1 MTPVDQAAIL
11 VNSLKQISDLL
22 NTGSIMLGWFLF
34 FSAIFKFKK
43 YGEMRTMMSMHINIL
58 APLSMMVAS
67 IFLLTFPQFLT
78 TLIVSF
84 WGVADP
90 LPPGGPSSGYQ
101 AYYRPIVIFVRIIG
115 VVSIMRGVILFS
127 RAGEQGQPGQI
138 GKAGLHILGGLLC
151 VHIMYTIDLLKTI
164 FGLN

>member
-1 MTPVDQAAIL
+1 
-11 VNSLKQISDLL
+11 
-22 NTGSIMLGWFLF
+22 
-34 FSAIFKFKK
+34 
-43 YGEMRTMMSMHINIL
+43 MSMHINIL